1 MEEPDERKIIE
12 MEELIMGVYDEL
24 KARGLIAQLTNEEKV
39 RDLLN
44 NGKTSFYIGFD
55 PTADSLHV
63 GHFVQIMVMAHMQKA
78 GHTPIALFGG
88 GTGMIGDP
96 SGKTATRRM
105 MTREEIDHNVRCFQ
119 KQMSRLV
126 DFSDGKAIMV
136 NNADWLMN
144 LNYIQFLRDVGVHFS
159 VNRMLSFE
167 CYKQRLERGLSFF
180 ELNYMLMQ
188 SYDFLVLNRKYG
200 CQLELG
206 GDDQWS
212 NIIGGVE
219 LIRKADDKEAYGMT
233 FTLLTTSDGRKMGKT
248 ESGAVW
254 LDPEKTSPY
263 DFYQYWRNVDD
274 ADVIRCLKILT
285 FLPLEEIDAMAKWEG
300 SQLNKAKE
308 ILAFEVTKLIHGEE
322 EAVKAQNAARAIF
335 GGGAHSE
342 NMPSTELSDGD
353 FTDGEISVLDLLAK
367 TKLVPSKGEARR
379 LIDQGGISID
389 DEKVNSVT
397 AKISKSSFEKGFVII
412 KKGKKVY
419 HKAIL
424 S

>member
-1 MEEPDERKIIE
+1 
-12 MEELIMGVYDEL
+12 MGVYDEL

-96 SGKTATRRM
+96 SGKTAMRRM

-144 LNYIQFLRDVGVHFS
+144 LNYIQFLREVGVHFS

-285 FLPLEEIDAMAKWEG
+285 FLPLEEIEAMAKWEG

-322 EAVKAQNAARAIF
+322 EAMKAQNAARANF

>member
-1 MEEPDERKIIE
+1 
-12 MEELIMGVYDEL
+12 MGVYDEL

-39 RDLLN
+39 RGLLN

-96 SGKTATRRM
+96 SGQTAMRRM

-144 LNYIQFLRDVGVHFS
+144 LNYIQFLREVGVHFS

>member
-1 MEEPDERKIIE
+1 MEEPSERKIIE

-96 SGKTATRRM
+96 SGKTAMRRM

-144 LNYIQFLRDVGVHFS
+144 LNYIQFLREVGVHFS

-274 ADVIRCLKILT
+274 ADVILCLKILT
-285 FLPLEEIDAMAKWEG
+285 FLPLEEIEAMAKWEG